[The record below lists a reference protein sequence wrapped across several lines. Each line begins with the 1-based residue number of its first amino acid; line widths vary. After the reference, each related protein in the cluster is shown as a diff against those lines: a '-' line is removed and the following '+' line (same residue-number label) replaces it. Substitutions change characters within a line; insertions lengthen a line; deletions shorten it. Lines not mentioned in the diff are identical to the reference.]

1 MPKTFEIDPE
11 TGEYKY
17 IGEDYGPMPSK
28 QPVGYRGRGEYGS
41 PGNAEQEEEEAYAAR
56 AQTYAQDVA
65 TQNPDSRPLFAQDA
79 GQFGKDLVKSIV
91 NPVYAF
97 ATDYVDLGHGL
108 VDVAR
113 ETGNLLQGK
122 GFDVNNVFD
131 DSDNPLTKHRIDNL
145 RSETQAGQF
154 VSTTLRVAGALLAL
168 PKVGIKGLIAPLKLL
183 SKAPAVGKIPG
194 KGAQLLQAGDKALKT
209 TRAPKVTKALEATKG
224 GKATKL
230 AGADD
235 WLKATYKD
243 VVNAGVEGNSA
254 AVAMRSIERSAK
266 QLTKG
271 KSTIRTV
278 GEALAWD
285 AFVAFNVSGEGNDIL
300 DETFSD
306 FLADVG
312 LPAVPIFQSDYRD
325 SGLITKF
332 KQMGEGL
339 VLGGVLSSV
348 FDVARIYRFS
358 KAFQVADP
366 TEQKA
371 IITALNAEGEELGR
385 GLAKLDEVLQRTP
398 PVTDAQKSFRATARL
413 EDMLGEVE
421 QMRAQN
427 RRLEENFAN
436 FQQYQRNFE
445 DASKR
450 RAEPYGQMVAQQPRI
465 AGETVDVEDVTQARG
480 GDLATSSQL
489 TVPQQR
495 IYGEEVVVEDL
506 GPGTPRMQR
515 TRTAEGKDP
524 AQLPPGVRG
533 GELAKLRPMEPT
545 FTPGAI
551 REGFDDYVATRF
563 SGSDFAPEE
572 LIQKTR
578 QLLPRFRVDAIDYMD
593 RFSEQFNEIGMMN
606 APDGIIEDY
615 FVSRGLT
622 EGWASFDAD
631 FNINFNRKA
640 AYDLDVGDQS
650 IKNAQK
656 IDEAAEIERY
666 NQALKQNPRD
676 LNPNKGNARI
686 DAETPD
692 PIPAKAEGGA
702 GLDAPDAPD
711 PAAVEAR
718 RQAQMA
724 GQTAEELAN
733 SEQREIIEA
742 AAKYGDVGSDRQIV
756 AEMLG
761 VDIDNLPEYRLEKLG
776 RKYQVVDD
784 LGESVDGATYTT
796 QKLAN
801 KALAREQKKQ
811 LEGYVAEARAVASR
825 GENQVLGARIGA
837 DITDSALVRSELGLT
852 VRQAEVLNQYEIPI
866 LDTRLDLTQAEL
878 SGLSQQVQAA
888 METASGAEKTVL
900 NNVLKRIDAT
910 VVDLGPKARF
920 AAEVQK
926 SAEQGLELFQ
936 NGRICL

>member
-1 MPKTFEIDPE
+1 MPRFEKDPV

-17 IGEDYGPMPSK
+17 VGNDYGNMPS
-28 QPVGYRGRGEYGS
+28 QQSAEYIPDEELSRVGNR
-41 PGNAEQEEEEAYAAR
+41 AQEEEEAYQQRAAKYDEEID
-56 AQTYAQDVA
+56 AQQ
-65 TQNPDSRPLFAQDA
+65 PDDRPLFFQNG
-79 GQFGKDLVKSIV
+79 GQFGGDLIKSIV
-91 NPVYAF
+91 NPVAAF

-113 ETGNLLQGK
+113 ETGNLLQGN
-122 GFDVNNVFD
+122 GFDGSKVFD
-131 DSDNPLTKHRIDNL
+131 DSDNPLTKYRIDNL

-168 PKVGIKGLIAPLKLL
+168 PKMGIKGLAMPLRALG
-183 SKAPAVGKIPG
+183 KAPAIG
-194 KGAQLLQAGDKALKT
+194 KGFAKGAKVLDSADAALKT
-209 TRAPKVTKALEATKG
+209 TRAPAATKALDAIQKG
-224 GKATKL
+224 NKGSKTAKL
-230 AGADD
+230 ANADD

-312 LPAVPIFQSDYRD
+312 LPAAPIFQSDYRD
-325 SGLITKF
+325 TGLITKF

-339 VLGGVLSSV
+339 LLGGVLSSV

-366 TEQKA
+366 GEQKL
-371 IITALNAEGEELGR
+371 IIAALNEEGAELGQ
-385 GLAKLDEVLQRTP
+385 GLSKLDEALMRLPPAGGTSAVDNYSLLDEQLEQVDQARFRNQVSEEQQLNLQNYQRGQAA
-398 PVTDAQKSFRATARL
+398 VEARNAAQGGALATRDVNATAL
-413 EDMLGEVE
+413 V
-421 QMRAQN
+421 
-427 RRLEENFAN
+427 
-436 FQQYQRNFE
+436 
-445 DASKR
+445 
-450 RAEPYGQMVAQQPRI
+450 P
-465 AGETVDVEDVTQARG
+465 TQ
-480 GDLATSSQL
+480 
-489 TVPQQR
+489 
-495 IYGEEVVVEDL
+495 EVVPATE
-506 GPGTPRMQR
+506 TSI
-515 TRTAEGKDP
+515 EGLQGLSRGAIVP
-524 AQLPPGVRG
+524 VRPP
-533 GELAKLRPMEPT
+533 EPT
-545 FTPGAI
+545 ITPQTIKTA
-551 REGFDDYVATRF
+551 FDDYVKERF
-563 SGSDFAPEE
+563 QDTGYAAE
-572 LIQKTR
+572 LLQKTR
-578 QLLPRFRVDAIDYMD
+578 QLLPRQRVDAIEYMEKFPE
-593 RFSEQFNEIGMMN
+593 RFNALGMMS
-606 APDGIIEDY
+606 ASDGVIDDY
-615 FVSRGLT
+615 FVSRGLA

-640 AYDLDVGDQS
+640 AYDLDFGDYATKQ
-650 IKNAQK
+650 AQK
-656 IDEAAEIERY
+656 IDEVEKIGRF
-666 NQALKQNPRD
+666 NRD
-676 LNPNKGNARI
+676 LQGQMADNRAGLEGQEQLDDYLKVRDNLEPKKP
-686 DAETPD
+686 E
-692 PIPAKAEGGA
+692 AKAEGGA

-711 PAAVEAR
+711 PAAVEAN

-724 GQTAEELAN
+724 GQSAEELAD
-733 SEQREIIEA
+733 QADREVIEA

-776 RKYQVVDD
+776 RKYQVLDE

-811 LEGYVAEARAVASR
+811 LEGYVAEARARAAR
-825 GENQVLGARIGA
+825 GEDQVLGTRIGV
-837 DITDSALVRSELGLT
+837 DITDSALVRSELKLT
-852 VRQAEVLNQYEIPI
+852 ARQAEVLTNFDIAD
-866 LDTRLDLTQAEL
+866 LDPFNLQLDMTQSEL

-888 METASGAEKTVL
+888 METATGPEKTVL
-900 NNVLKRIDAT
+900 KNVMKKLNDKVA
-910 VVDLGPKARF
+910 DLGPQARF

-926 SAEQGLELFQ
+926 SADQGLALFQ